1 MPKDT
6 RLGPTPRTRRF
17 LPSPETTKP
26 TIRVSLAGPDM
37 ARAEK
42 FMIWLKPNGAIS
54 IVTVDVLVP
63 VGFVAVIITI

>member
-1 MPKDT
+1 
-6 RLGPTPRTRRF
+6 
-17 LPSPETTKP
+17 
-26 TIRVSLAGPDM
+26 M